1 MNLQTS
7 SGAHGTL
14 FLLSRYVNDA
24 ELHVKKSTL
33 HGLAAKA
40 PKKTIAKLVNITGLT
55 MFVKDTLTIVLII
68 VNLDYMMNYETL

>member
-24 ELHVKKSTL
+24 ELHVKKIHTPWTSCQ
-33 HGLAAKA
+33 GAQ
-40 PKKTIAKLVNITGLT
+40 KTIAKLVNITGLT